1 MDGPRC
7 PAPVAPS
14 LAVTA
19 PEALPLLALHS
30 LAGAAAVATLAPR
43 VRPSCSA
50 RRSRCRGRARTHLRC
65 KHVEPS
71 APVAAAAPA
80 AAPSLPAEVL
90 QVLALD

>member
-14 LAVTA
+14 LAVAA
-19 PEALPLLALHS
+19 PEALPSSALHS
-30 LAGAAAVATLAPR
+30 LAGAAVATLAHQ

-50 RRSRCRGRARTHLRC
+50 RRNHCRWHARPHLRC
-65 KHVEPS
+65 EHVEPS
-71 APVAAAAPA
+71 VPVAAAAPA

-90 QVLALD
+90 QVRALD